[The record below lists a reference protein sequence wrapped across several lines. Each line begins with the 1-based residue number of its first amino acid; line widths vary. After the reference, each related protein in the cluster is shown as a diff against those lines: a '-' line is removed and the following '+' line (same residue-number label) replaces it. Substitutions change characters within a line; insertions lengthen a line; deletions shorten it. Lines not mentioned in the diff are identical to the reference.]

1 MDHIRI
7 FDTTLRDGL
16 KSPGTILSNDEKLR
30 LAKQIARLRVDV
42 LEVGFPAAS
51 EEQYEMVERI
61 VREVQ
66 GPVMAAL
73 ARATNARDFEIA
85 AGALKSAQKKRIHTF
100 VPASR
105 QYRDHFLKK
114 SAEQAL
120 ELAVAAVKMAK
131 AITPEVEFS
140 LVDAFRADPAE
151 LLALVRAVME
161 AGANH
166 VNLADTVGCAT
177 PVEVSRIFQQLRQE
191 VADYDR
197 VIFSIHCHN
206 DLGLAV
212 ANSLTAVAEGAKQV
226 QCTVNGIGERAGN
239 AALEEIVAAVDMH
252 AARFGRTTQIEL
264 SQIYP
269 ASRLVQRLTG
279 IALQPHKPV
288 VGANAFICDT
298 AVPQLADA
306 KEKPPCEI
314 LSAEKFGILA
324 TGDFLKSDASLDL
337 FKAKA
342 AELGYELD
350 GEQLQKCYEVF
361 QELAAKKEMVF
372 DSDLDS
378 LLSAGVAPEDKRYKL
393 LYLNVTAGSISVP
406 NATVQLEV
414 DGQVLQD
421 AGFGHG
427 PVDAAFKTIC
437 RMAKRMP
444 KLVRYEVNAVTQGA
458 DALGEVTLRLEENGC
473 LVNGRAVDTDIVLA
487 SARALVD
494 GLNKLDSISDQP
506 VVSEFTDE
514 EAWMPRL

>member
-1 MDHIRI
+1 MDHIQI

-30 LAKQIARLRVDV
+30 LAKQIARLQVDV

-51 EEQYEMVERI
+51 EEQYETVERI

-66 GPVMAAL
+66 GPVMAVL
-73 ARATNARDFEIA
+73 VRATNARDFEIA
-85 AGALKSAQKKRIHTF
+85 ANALKPAQKKRIHTF

-105 QYRDHFLKK
+105 QYREHLLRKT
-114 SAEQAL
+114 AEQTL
-120 ELAVAAVKMAK
+120 ELAVAAVQMAK
-131 AITPEVEFS
+131 EITPEVEFS

-151 LLALVRAVME
+151 LVALVRAVVQ
-161 AGANH
+161 AGASN

-177 PVEVSRIFQQLRQE
+177 PFEVARLFQQLKRE
-191 VADYDR
+191 VGEFDQAT
-197 VIFSIHCHN
+197 FSIHCHN

-212 ANSLTAVAEGAKQV
+212 ANSLTAIAEGANQV
-226 QCTVNGIGERAGN
+226 QCTINGIGERAGN

-252 AARFGRTTQIEL
+252 AARLGRSTQIEL

-288 VGANAFICDT
+288 VGANAFICET
-298 AVPQLADA
+298 AVPQLADT
-306 KEKPPCEI
+306 KEKPPYEI
-314 LSAEKFGILA
+314 MSAEKFGILA
-324 TGDFLKSDASLDL
+324 TGDFLLSDAGLDQ
-337 FKAKA
+337 FKAKTR
-342 AELGYELD
+342 ELGYDLNSET
-350 GEQLQKCYEVF
+350 LQKCYEAF
-361 QELAAKKEMVF
+361 QDLAAKKEMVF
-372 DSDLDS
+372 DSDLES
-378 LLSAGVAPEDKRYKL
+378 LLSASVVAEDKRYKL

-414 DGQVLQD
+414 DGQIFQD

-437 RMAKRMP
+437 RMVKRMP
-444 KLVRYEVNAVTQGA
+444 KLVRYEVNAVTPGT
-458 DALGEVTLRLEENGC
+458 DAQGEVTLRLEENGY

-487 SARALVD
+487 SARALID
-494 GLNKLDSISDQP
+494 GLNKLENISDQP
-506 VVSEFTDE
+506 VVSEFTAE